1 MNRSDIINEADSAI
15 NVDRAA
21 THGDAENSFNDIA
34 TLWNWWIEKRG
45 ANLLSA
51 FDVAMMMDLFKTVR
65 AVNNPSHIDNYIDK
79 VGYTAIAG
87 EIISNNESNYS

>member
-1 MNRSDIINEADSAI
+1 MNRSDIINEADDAI
-15 NVDRAA
+15 TKDRAA
-21 THGDAENSFNDIA
+21 THGDAEDSFTDIA
-34 TLWNWWIEKRG
+34 TLWNWWIRKRG

-65 AVNNPSHIDNYIDK
+65 AANNPSHTDNYIDK

-87 EIISNNESNYS
+87 EIIGNDESNYS